1 MSTDL
6 VVMSPAAGVDSTSFG
21 NIPKSPL
28 RSSRKPKSSKGTSN
42 DKQYDFEFPSGSMG
56 LELEPVIVSSAKR
69 VGCRVKH
76 FHYDFDYNGHDP
88 SHLEANVFVGDIV
101 SKINGE
107 VVVAWTFEDILMKLR
122 SLRNEKKM
130 ITFKNVTATCKL
142 SLTILVTLLNIMTRD
157 DKQSTI

>member
-1 MSTDL
+1 MSTEL
-6 VVMSPAAGVDSTSFG
+6 VVLSQPTAADIMASSGSV
-21 NIPKSPL
+21 KSPL
-28 RSSRKPKSSKGTSN
+28 RSSRKQKGIKTHTN

-88 SHLEANVFVGDIV
+88 TFLEANVAVGDII

-122 SLRNEKKM
+122 ALKNDKKT
-130 ITFKNVTATCKL
+130 ITFKNVTATCKKPSCIFAYPLTL
-142 SLTILVTLLNIMTRD
+142 SFRD
-157 DKQSTI
+157 HEQG